1 MDIITESNINTRY
14 LEAEADKLFGKYETK
29 HGDDYN
35 TDSIELVI
43 NKCLYAK
50 QTLYDLFKKSKF
62 WNNEQMS
69 LSFVHE
75 FQTTYDTNTFDYV
88 KIWMKRHEA
97 WKYESVQISVQK
109 HYLGDSNVNVVDA
122 DNIRS
127 DDIYDLR
134 ESNKHFDKF
143 LCVLDSTP
151 CDRFLSEETAKAIN
165 EYVPELKAHKG
176 EKTVKFLCRVA
187 HWYKLDNIKDIH
199 TITAHDGDREKDFGW
214 NYQKVRLGEALAPK
228 TYKQRVYISINP
240 LDFWSMSIGHKWTS
254 CYSIDCSNLLGNSQY
269 EYQGCYSAGTTA
281 YALDGTSVIM
291 YTLPAD
297 YNGDTPWQEQK
308 LRRCVFNIIDDG
320 TYNKFTMGVLY
331 PDGRAGGCNDGEAS
345 LVKQWRNIMQKVVAD
360 CLGVKNQW
368 TYSYNNVSA
377 EAENDYDD
385 GYIDIF
391 HDGRYINT
399 SYLGVKGTPH
409 NAARIHI
416 GECPICISCGREFET
431 DEGPDNVMCEECRN
445 GYDYEICARCG
456 DRIDTE
462 HDSYIY
468 CEDNDSYYCD
478 VECASNDGVEYCSDD
493 GEYHDRNNWVY
504 CDYSTCC
511 LHEDYVRMDDGTI
524 YRDYVDA
531 QDDGYVPCEEGWY
544 REEDTCYCVD
554 DKLCHYIDYCYEG
567 SDGNY
572 YYSEAA
578 RDEADEANESENIK
592 FMVEIDR
599 KEAI

>member
-14 LEAEADKLFGKYETK
+14 LEAEANRLFGKYETK
-29 HGDDYN
+29 NGDDYN
-35 TDSIELVI
+35 TDSIEAVI
-43 NKCLYAK
+43 NRCLYNK
-50 QTLYDLFKKSKF
+50 QTLYDLLKKSKY
-62 WNNEQMS
+62 WDNEQMS

-75 FQTTYDTNTFDYV
+75 FQTDYDTKTFNSV
-88 KIWMKRHEA
+88 KDWMEKYEA
-97 WKYESVQISVQK
+97 WKYKSVQMSVQK
-109 HYLGDSNVNVVDA
+109 RCLGDSDVNVVDA
-122 DNIRS
+122 NNILS
-127 DDIYDLR
+127 DDIYNLR
-134 ESNKHFDKF
+134 YDHKHFNKYYNM
-143 LCVLDSTP
+143 LDSIP
-151 CDRFLSEETAKAIN
+151 CDRFLSERTVNAIN
-165 EYVPELKAHKG
+165 TYAPELKAHKG

-187 HWYKLDNIKDIH
+187 HVYKLDNIKDIH
-199 TITAHDGDREKDFGW
+199 VLTAHDGVREKDYGW

-281 YALDGTSVIM
+281 YALDNTSVIM
-291 YTLPAD
+291 YTLPED

-345 LVKQWRNIMQKVVAD
+345 LVKQWRNIMQSTIAD

-377 EAENDYDD
+377 EAENGYFD

-391 HDGRYINT
+391 HDGQYINT

-409 NAARIHI
+409 NIRRIYI
-416 GECPICISCGREFET
+416 GASPRCISCGREFET
-431 DEGPDNVMCEECRN
+431 YEDPNNVMCEDCWNDGDETCAECGASIN
-445 GYDYEICARCG
+445 
-456 DRIDTE
+456 TE
-462 HDSYIY
+462 SSDDYIY
-468 CEDNDSYYCD
+468 CADNGNYYCD
-478 VECASNDGVEYCSDD
+478 ADCAADDGVKYCSDD
-493 GEYHDRNNWVY
+493 CLYHAADEWVY
-504 CDYSTCC
+504 CNYSNCC

-524 YRDYVDA
+524 YMTYEDA
-531 QDDGYVPCEEGWY
+531 QDDGYIPCEEGWY
-544 REEDTCYCVD
+544 REEEACYCVD
-554 DKLCHYIDYCYEG
+554 DKLYHSIDYCYEG
-567 SDGNY
+567 DDGNF

-578 RDEADEANESENIK
+578 RDEADEANE
-592 FMVEIDR
+592 

>member
-1 MDIITESNINTRY
+1 MDIITESNVNTRY
-14 LEAEADKLFGKYETK
+14 LEAEADKLFGKYQTK

-75 FQTTYDTNTFDYV
+75 FQTTYDVNVFNSV
-88 KIWMKRHEA
+88 IVWMVNHEA
-97 WKYESVQISVQK
+97 WKYKSVRISTQK
-109 HYLGDSNVNVVDA
+109 HYFS
-122 DNIRS
+122 S
-127 DDIYDLR
+127 DGNDDINANDILNEDIYDLR
-134 ESNKHFDKF
+134 ESNEHFDKYWNVIYS
-143 LCVLDSTP
+143 LS

-199 TITAHDGDREKDFGW
+199 KITAHDGVREKDYGW

-228 TYKQRVYISINP
+228 MYKQRVYISINP

-281 YALDGTSVIM
+281 YALDNTSVVM

-345 LVKQWRNIMQKVVAD
+345 LVKQWRNIMQLVVTD

-368 TYSYNNVSA
+368 TYSYNNVSS
-377 EAENDYDD
+377 EAENDYYE

-391 HDGRYINT
+391 HGGQYINT
-399 SYLGVKGTPH
+399 SYLKGTPH
-409 NAARIHI
+409 NIRLIHI

-431 DEGPDNVMCEECRN
+431 DEEPDNVMCEECRDN
-445 GYDYEICARCG
+445 EHETCAECG
-456 DRIDTE
+456 RRIDTE
-462 HDSYIY
+462 HYDFIY
-468 CEDNDSYYCD
+468 CEDNGNYYCD
-478 VECASNDGVEYCSDD
+478 AECASNDGVEYCSDD
-493 GEYHDRNNWVY
+493 DEYHDRNNWVY
-504 CDYSTCC
+504 CDYSNCY
-511 LHEDYVRMDDGTI
+511 LHEDYVEMDDGTI
-524 YRDYVDA
+524 YRDYNDA
-531 QDDGYVPCEEGWY
+531 ENDGYVLCEEGWY

-554 DKLCHYIDYCYEG
+554 DELYHNIDECYEG
-567 SDGNY
+567 DDGNF

-578 RDEADEANESENIK
+578 RDEADEANGSEHIK
-592 FMVEIDR
+592 FMVEIDY
-599 KEAI
+599 KEAIS

>member
-14 LEAEADKLFGKYETK
+14 LEAEADKLFGKYQTK
-29 HGDDYN
+29 HGDSYS

-75 FQTTYDTNTFDYV
+75 FQTTYDKNTFGDV
-88 KIWMKRHEA
+88 KEWMERHEA
-97 WKYESVQISVQK
+97 WKYKSVQIAVQK
-109 HYLGDSNVNVVDA
+109 RYPVEDTNEIVSANDI
-122 DNIRS
+122 DYS
-127 DDIYDLR
+127 DIYDLC
-134 ESNKHFDKF
+134 ENNKYFDKF
-143 LCVLDSTP
+143 CNVLDVVP
-151 CDRFLSEETAKAIN
+151 CDRFLSEDTVFKIN
-165 EYVPELKAHKG
+165 KYAPELKPHKG
-176 EKTVKFLCRVA
+176 EKTVKFICRVA
-187 HWYKLDNIKDIH
+187 HWYKLDDIKDIH
-199 TITAHDGDREKDFGW
+199 TITAHDGDRKKNFGW
-214 NYQKVRLGEALAPK
+214 SYQKVRLGEALAPK

-240 LDFWSMSIGHKWTS
+240 LDFWSMSIGYKWTS

-281 YALDGTSVIM
+281 YALDNTSVVM

-345 LVKQWRNIMQKVVAD
+345 LVKQWRNIMQSTIAD

-368 TYSYNNVSA
+368 TYSYNNVSS
-377 EAENDYDD
+377 EAENGYDY

-391 HDGRYINT
+391 HGGQYINT

-409 NAARIHI
+409 NTKLICI
-416 GECPICISCGREFET
+416 GEYPICINCGCQFET
-431 DEGPDNVMCEECRN
+431 DEEADNVMCEDCRN
-445 GYDYEICARCG
+445 DGDEVCAECG
-456 DRIDTE
+456 ASINTE
-462 HDSYIY
+462 TSDDYIY
-468 CEDNDSYYCD
+468 CADNGNYYCD
-478 VECASNDGVEYCSDD
+478 AECASNDGVEYCSDD
-493 GEYHDRNNWVY
+493 GEYHDSDNWVY
-504 CDYSTCC
+504 CDYNNCY
-511 LHEDYVRMDDGTI
+511 LHEDYVVMDDGTI
-524 YRDYVDA
+524 YRDYFDA

-567 SDGNY
+567 FDGNF

-578 RDEADEANESENIK
+578 RDEADEANEANE
-592 FMVEIDR
+592 

>member
-1 MDIITESNINTRY
+1 MDMDIITESNINTRY

-29 HGDDYN
+29 NGDSYN
-35 TDSIELVI
+35 TDSIEAVI
-43 NKCLYAK
+43 NRCLYNK

-69 LSFVHE
+69 LSFIHD
-75 FQTTYDTNTFDYV
+75 FQTTYDADTFESV
-88 KIWMKRHEA
+88 KNWMKKHEA
-97 WKYESVQISVQK
+97 WKYKSVQISVQK
-109 HYLGDSNVNVVDA
+109 RYLGYSNVNVADA
-122 DNIRS
+122 DS
-127 DDIYDLR
+127 LWGGDIYDLC
-134 ESNKHFDKF
+134 EDNKHFNKY
-143 LCVLDSTP
+143 CSVLDLIP
-151 CDRFLSEETAKAIN
+151 CDRFLSEETAKAIT
-165 EYVPELKAHKG
+165 EYAPELKAHKG

-187 HWYKLDNIKDIH
+187 HVYKLDNIKDIYVL
-199 TITAHDGDREKDFGW
+199 TAHDGDRKKDFGW

-281 YALDGTSVIM
+281 YALDQTSVVM

-345 LVKQWRNIMQKVVAD
+345 LVKQWRNIMQSTIAD

-368 TYSYNNVSA
+368 TYSYNNVSS
-377 EAENDYDD
+377 EAENGYYD

-391 HDGRYINT
+391 HQGQYINT

-409 NAARIHI
+409 NIRLIHI
-416 GECPICISCGREFET
+416 GASPICISCGREFET
-431 DEGPDNVMCEECRN
+431 DEDPNNVMCENCRN
-445 GYDYEICARCG
+445 DGDEVCAECGASINTEASYD
-456 DRIDTE
+456 
-462 HDSYIY
+462 YIY
-468 CEDNDSYYCD
+468 CEDNGNYYCD
-478 VECASNDGVEYCSDD
+478 PECASDDGVEYCSDD
-493 GEYHDRNNWVY
+493 CEYHSADNWVY
-504 CDYSTCC
+504 CEYSECYF
-511 LHEDYVRMDDGTI
+511 HENYVEMDDHTI
-524 YRDYVDA
+524 YETYDDA
-531 QDDGYVPCEEGWY
+531 RDDGYILCEEGWY
-544 REEDTCYCVD
+544 REEDACYCVD
-554 DKLCHYIDYCYEG
+554 DELYHNIDECYEG
-567 SDGNY
+567 DDGNF

-578 RDEADEANESENIK
+578 RDEADEANE
-592 FMVEIDR
+592 